1 MIHQIMHSHVAVAPA
16 ADSAERC
23 AALPEAQECGDYSR
37 ARACPSRWGGQPHL
51 RKSLRGTFS
60 CSFPMK
66 GESPKR
72 PQTRLFSVQA
82 IAQRPQRVEP
92 FIKSSTFFALVTE
105 FREEFS
111 GSPDPLPQNPQER
124 GIEGSSAG
132 SHTDNQTRSMY
143 DIILRD
149 SEAMRIASAASAFP
163 KHYYSQKFLLER
175 LQDYWGDQ
183 LKNPLLLARLH
194 RNVTVDG
201 RYLAIPTEQYLDIT
215 TWGQAN
221 DIWIKV
227 AQELGEQALCLA
239 LHNAGLK
246 PHDLGALLFTT
257 VTGIASPSIDALL
270 INRMGLP
277 ANIRR
282 TPIFGLGCVAGAAG
296 IARAADYV
304 RAYPSQA
311 AALVSVELCS
321 LTLQREDLEVAN
333 LISSG
338 LFADGSAAVIVTGA
352 EFESPGSEISGP
364 KILATR
370 SIFYPGTEEMMG
382 WNISEKGFRI
392 VLSTEV
398 PNLIRQNL
406 GRDVDAFLADNGYR
420 RSDLRSWVLHTGGP
434 KVLEACSTALGLHHG
449 QLDASWDCLRK
460 VGNLSSASV
469 LVVLED
475 VMKHRRPEPGAMGL
489 LAAMGPGFCSELL
502 LLQW

>member
-1 MIHQIMHSHVAVAPA
+1 
-16 ADSAERC
+16 
-23 AALPEAQECGDYSR
+23 
-37 ARACPSRWGGQPHL
+37 
-51 RKSLRGTFS
+51 
-60 CSFPMK
+60 
-66 GESPKR
+66 
-72 PQTRLFSVQA
+72 
-82 IAQRPQRVEP
+82 
-92 FIKSSTFFALVTE
+92 
-105 FREEFS
+105 
-111 GSPDPLPQNPQER
+111 
-124 GIEGSSAG
+124 
-132 SHTDNQTRSMY
+132 
-143 DIILRD
+143 
-149 SEAMRIASAASAFP
+149 MRIASAASAFP
-163 KHYYSQKFLLER
+163 KHYYSQKVLLDR

-201 RYLAIPTEQYLDIT
+201 RYLAIPAEQYVDIK

-239 LHNAGLK
+239 LHHAGLNTQ
-246 PHDLGALLFTT
+246 DLGALLFTT
-257 VTGIASPSIDALL
+257 VTGVASPSIDALL

-296 IARAADYV
+296 IARASDYV

-321 LTLQREDLEVAN
+321 LTLQREDLSVAN

-338 LFADGSAAVIVTGA
+338 LFADGAAAVIVTGA
-352 EFESPGSEISGP
+352 EFESSAPEISEPKIPGP
-364 KILATR
+364 RILATR
-370 SIFYPGTEEMMG
+370 SIFYPSTEDMMG

-392 VLSTEV
+392 ILSTEV
-398 PNLIRQNL
+398 PTLIRQNL
-406 GRDVDAFLADNGYR
+406 GRDVDAFLADNGHK
-420 RSDLRSWVLHTGGP
+420 RSDLKSFVLHTGGP
-434 KVLEACSTALGLHHG
+434 KVLDASADALGLHNG

-469 LVVLED
+469 LCVLED
-475 VMKHRRPEPGAMGL
+475 VMKNRRPAPGTLGL

>member
-1 MIHQIMHSHVAVAPA
+1 
-16 ADSAERC
+16 
-23 AALPEAQECGDYSR
+23 
-37 ARACPSRWGGQPHL
+37 
-51 RKSLRGTFS
+51 
-60 CSFPMK
+60 
-66 GESPKR
+66 
-72 PQTRLFSVQA
+72 
-82 IAQRPQRVEP
+82 
-92 FIKSSTFFALVTE
+92 
-105 FREEFS
+105 
-111 GSPDPLPQNPQER
+111 
-124 GIEGSSAG
+124 
-132 SHTDNQTRSMY
+132 
-143 DIILRD
+143 
-149 SEAMRIASAASAFP
+149 MRIASATSAFP
-163 KHYYSQKFLLER
+163 KHYYSQKVLLER
-175 LQDYWGDQ
+175 LQDYWGDR

-201 RYLAIPTEQYLDIT
+201 RYLAVPAEEYLDIK

-221 DIWIKV
+221 DIWIRV
-227 AQELGEQALCLA
+227 AQELGERALCLA
-239 LHNAGLK
+239 LHNAGVK
-246 PHDLGALLFTT
+246 PEDLGALFFTT
-257 VTGIASPSIDALL
+257 VTGVASPSIDALL

-277 ANIRR
+277 VHIRR

-321 LTLQREDLEVAN
+321 LTLQREDLSVAN

-338 LFADGSAAVIVTGA
+338 LFADGAAAVVVTGA
-352 EFESPGSEISGP
+352 DFDSAGPEITGP

-370 SIFYPGTEEMMG
+370 SVFYPSTEEMMG

-392 VLSTEV
+392 ILSTEV
-398 PNLIRQNL
+398 PTLIRKNL
-406 GRDVDAFLADNGYR
+406 GRDVDAFLADNGHKR
-420 RSDLRSWVLHTGGP
+420 GDLQSWVLHTGGP
-434 KVLEACSTALGLHHG
+434 KVLEASADALGLHNG

-475 VMKHRRPEPGAMGL
+475 VMKNRRPAPGTLGL